1 MHDAHLGIRI
11 LSFGCRG
18 RETIPCWS
26 GLGLRVWG
34 LEHGNQPLAG
44 PINIMAR
51 LVQTLERH
59 SHLKCR
65 VEVQGTRFGIC
76 QREITTCR
84 AKENRVSKIIEF
96 WCKDNRVSKRIEFWC
111 LGSRGYIHGR
121 DHDLSDD
128 GEGDRQG
135 DSEALSLEDEKIVA
149 Q

>member
-1 MHDAHLGIRI
+1 VSRCTMLTLENQDFEFWMQRPGSYLLPVR
-11 LSFGCRG
+11 FRVK
-18 RETIPCWS
+18 
-26 GLGLRVWG
+26 GLG

-65 VEVQGTRFGIC
+65 VEVQGARFGIC
-76 QREITTCR
+76 QREITTRR

-96 WCKDNRVSKRIEFWC
+96 WCKENRVSKRIEFWC
-111 LGSRGYIHGR
+111 LGSRGYIPGR

-135 DSEALSLEDEKIVA
+135 DSEALSLED
-149 Q
+149 